1 MNIMLTKWGK
11 ELDRSCPLP
20 EYPRPQ
26 LKRDS
31 YVNLNGV
38 WQYAVTP
45 GKNIPVHWEK
55 EILVPF
61 SPEAPLSG
69 ADRGPGKTEF
79 LHYRRSFTLPEGFL
93 RGRVILH
100 FGAVDQIA
108 TVYVNN
114 IMVTEHRGGFWPFS
128 ADITAALLPGENE
141 LVVTVQDDAD
151 DPTQAVGKQRY
162 KSGGIWYTAQSGIWQ
177 TVWMESVPEVY
188 IKSIRVTPE
197 FDESRVRIEFT
208 ANTPGKTATAD
219 VLTPDGAFVA
229 GSWFKNGVC
238 VVPLPSFRPW
248 SPEDPYLYRLD
259 IRMGED
265 RVESY
270 FGMRKFS
277 YGEHEGRRV
286 FALNDR
292 PLFHNGLLDQG
303 YWPDGLLTPPADEAM
318 VFDIRTARDCGFN
331 MLRKHIKI
339 EPLRWYYHCDRLGMI
354 VWQDM
359 VNGGQPYD
367 LLRTSILPL
376 AGVTK
381 LSDADPAPYGRAD
394 AASRVQ
400 YYAEM
405 RQTVELLYNCPCIAL
420 WTPFN
425 EGWGQFD
432 ALAAARAVRQLD
444 DTRYIDH
451 ASGWQDQGW
460 PEIQSRHIYFRPL
473 RMKNDGRALCLTE
486 YGGYILAIPE
496 HKWCEKPFGYK
507 VCPTPSAL
515 ERDYRKLLERQVLPH
530 IRTEGLTAAVY
541 TQLTDVE
548 QEMNG
553 LLTYDR
559 EVLKIPAGTLRE
571 IHRRISFSE
580 SEDD

>member
-1 MNIMLTKWGK
+1 M
-11 ELDRSCPLP
+11 R
-20 EYPRPQ
+20 
-26 LKRDS
+26 RDS

-38 WQYAVTP
+38 WQYAITAEEETP
-45 GKNIPVHWEK
+45 SHWDG
-55 EILVPF
+55 EIVVPF

-69 ADRGPGKTEF
+69 AARGPGKEEF
-79 LHYRRSFTLPEGFL
+79 LHYRRTFTLPEGFL
-93 RGRVILH
+93 RGRVLLH
-100 FGAVDQIA
+100 FGAVDQTA
-108 TVYVNN
+108 AVYVNG
-114 IMVTEHRGGFWPFS
+114 IRAAEHAGGYWPFS

-141 LVVTVQDDAD
+141 LTVSVRDNAD
-151 DPTQAVGKQRY
+151 DPAQAYGKQRY

-188 IKSIRVTPE
+188 IKSIRITPE
-197 FDESRVRIEFT
+197 YDESRVRIEIVSNGPF
-208 ANTPGKTATAD
+208 KTATAD
-219 VLTPDGAFVA
+219 VLTAEGEFAA

-238 VVPLPSFRPW
+238 LVPLPSFRPW

-277 YGEHEGRRV
+277 CVLHEGHKV

-318 VFDIRTARDCGFN
+318 VFDIETARACGFN

-339 EPLRWYYHCDRLGMI
+339 EPLRWYYHCDRLGML

-359 VNGGQPYD
+359 VSGGQPYD
-367 LLRTSILPL
+367 PWRTSYLPL
-376 AGVTK
+376 LGVTK
-381 LSDADPAPYGRAD
+381 LSDSDPRPYGRED
-394 AASRVQ
+394 ASSRVR
-400 YYAEM
+400 YLAEM
-405 RQTVELLYNCPCIAL
+405 RQTVELLYSCPCVAL

-432 ALAAARAVRQLD
+432 ALAAARTLQRMD
-444 DTRYIDH
+444 PSRPIDH

-460 PEIQSRHIYFRPL
+460 PEIQSRHIYFRPIRL
-473 RMKNDGRALCLTE
+473 KNDGRALCLTE
-486 YGGYILAIPE
+486 FGGYVLAVE
-496 HKWCEKPFGYK
+496 GHKWCDHVFGYK
-507 VCPTPSAL
+507 ICRDAAAL
-515 ERDYRKLLERQVLPH
+515 ERDYRRLVERQVAPH

-559 EVLKIPAGTLRE
+559 EVLKIPAETLRE
-571 IHRRISFSE
+571 IHASLAF
-580 SEDD
+580 